1 MKPIQVGL
9 LGLGT
14 VGSGT
19 IEVLRRNREEI
30 TRRAGREILITHATA
45 RNIAK
50 PRVFSL
56 DGIELIADADKLVTH
71 PDIEIVYEL
80 IGTYTTSMYMALTQ
94 IRYGTTV

>member
-30 TRRAGREILITHATA
+30 TRRAGRDIVITVASA
-45 RNIAK
+45 RDLKKERA
-50 PRVFSL
+50 VSL
-56 DGIELIADADKLVTH
+56 DGIE
-71 PDIEIVYEL
+71 IVPTAGHIVDRQ
-80 IGTYTTSMYMALTQ
+80 IGRAH
-94 IRYGTTV
+94 V